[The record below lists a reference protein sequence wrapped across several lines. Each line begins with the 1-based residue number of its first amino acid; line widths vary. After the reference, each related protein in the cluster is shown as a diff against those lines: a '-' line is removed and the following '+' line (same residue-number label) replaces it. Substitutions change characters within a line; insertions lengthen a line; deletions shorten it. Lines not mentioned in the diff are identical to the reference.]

1 MRTNILTTTFL
12 AKISVLEI
20 SRDLGHRNIVFIR
33 FNPDDYMI
41 GNEKITSC
49 WEQNKTGIFA
59 VKSQR
64 RRSGAGLNALK
75 KKVKECLEKNGRI
88 R

>member
-1 MRTNILTTTFL
+1 M
-12 AKISVLEI
+12 EI

-33 FNPDDYMI
+33 FNPDDYMMD
-41 GNEKITSC
+41 EKITSC

-64 RRSGAGLNALK
+64 RRGVGRRLNALK
-75 KKVKECLEKNGRI
+75 EKSKNV
-88 R
+88 

>member
-1 MRTNILTTTFL
+1 M
-12 AKISVLEI
+12 EI

-49 WEQNKTGIFA
+49 WEQTKLVFL
-59 VKSQR
+59 R
-64 RRSGAGLNALK
+64 L
-75 KKVKECLEKNGRI
+75 KVKDEGWGKTERP
-88 R
+88 

>member
-1 MRTNILTTTFL
+1 M
-12 AKISVLEI
+12 EI

-41 GNEKITSC
+41 GKDYVVLGA
-49 WEQNKTGIFA
+49 NKTGIFA

-64 RRSGAGLNALK
+64 RRVGQLNALK
-75 KKVKECLEKNGRI
+75 EKSRMFREKMVG
-88 R
+88 